1 MVNPANP
8 FVAEKPT
15 GKDLETVAAQLGRV
29 PRDVSAVA
37 HRCPCGQADVVQTP
51 PRLADGT
58 PFPTFYYAT
67 CPRLTGEISTLES
80 SGLMTQMNERL
91 QNDPQLAGE
100 YLAAHID
107 YEAVR
112 TALAKQENLEVPE
125 ITGVT
130 AGGMPDRVK
139 CLHSLIAH
147 SLAAGVGVNP
157 LGDEALSALSPWWL
171 NKPCSDISYLLGE
184 VE

>member
-1 MVNPANP
+1 MVEPTDP
-8 FVAEKPT
+8 FVSEKPT
-15 GKDLETVAAQLGRV
+15 DKDLETVAAQLGRA

-37 HRCPCGQADVVQTP
+37 HRCACGQVDVVQTP

-67 CPRLTGEISTLES
+67 CPRLTGAISTLES
-80 SGLMTQMNERL
+80 SL

-100 YLAAHID
+100 YLAAHVD
-107 YEAVR
+107 YEAAR

-139 CLHSLIAH
+139 CLHSLVAH

-157 LGDEALSALSPWWL
+157 LGDEALSALQPWWL
-171 NKPCSDISYLLGE
+171 NKPCSEISNLLDE

>member
-1 MVNPANP
+1 
-8 FVAEKPT
+8 
-15 GKDLETVAAQLGRV
+15 
-29 PRDVSAVA
+29 
-37 HRCPCGQADVVQTP
+37 
-51 PRLADGT
+51 
-58 PFPTFYYAT
+58 
-67 CPRLTGEISTLES
+67 STLES

-107 YEAVR
+107 YEAAR

-139 CLHSLIAH
+139 CLHSLVAH
-147 SLAAGVGVNP
+147 SLAAGAGVNP
-157 LGDEALSALSPWWL
+157 LGDEALSALDPWWL
-171 NKPCSDISYLLGE
+171 TKPCSQVSNLLDE